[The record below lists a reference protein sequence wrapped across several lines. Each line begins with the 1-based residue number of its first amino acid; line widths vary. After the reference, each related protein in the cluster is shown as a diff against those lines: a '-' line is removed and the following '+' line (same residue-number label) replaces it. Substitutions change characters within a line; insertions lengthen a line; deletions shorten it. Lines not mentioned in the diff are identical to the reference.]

1 MEPGTGCCSRMETAR
16 MLCGRERELEGCAT
30 LQREV
35 EDFPRQERTPEWGC
49 ATLQREVE
57 DFPR

>member
-1 MEPGTGCCSRMETAR
+1 MGHATTQVNPKDSPAR
-16 MLCGRERELEGCAT
+16 SAT
-30 LQREV
+30 SY
-35 EDFPRQERTPEWGC
+35 WGC